1 MDLKET
7 DRYLR
12 QPRINYEENLY
23 KRMDD
28 FRRQEILCD
37 TILQVDGQ
45 EFPAHKNVL
54 AACSEYFLGLFTSD
68 MKEKHQLEVKLEGFR
83 AFLLHY
89 IYTGEVEIT
98 DENVK
103 ELVFAADY
111 LLITSLKDKG
121 SEYLEGILNP
131 SNCLSMR
138 AFSEKFDCEEL
149 MDKSESFILENFV
162 AVSKS
167 EEFLHL
173 CLSEIEKLITL
184 DDVIVE
190 TEEQVYEAV
199 VSWVKHDVNNRREN
213 FPRLLSQVRLGCMSK
228 YYIAEYVEKEELV
241 TNNLECTKL
250 LYEAMK
256 SYALHGPQRQPIR
269 DICKTRK
276 CLDSNVDAI
285 ITIWGPGDEL
295 RSSTQCY
302 VPSVNQWYNLAPM
315 LIPRFSHGAVA
326 CEGFIF
332 TVGGVSLNGHLS
344 SMERYDYR

>member
-83 AFLLHY
+83 AFVMNDLLHY

-149 MDKSESFILENFV
+149 MDKSES
-162 AVSKS
+162 
-167 EEFLHL
+167 
-173 CLSEIEKLITL
+173 
-184 DDVIVE
+184 
-190 TEEQVYEAV
+190 
-199 VSWVKHDVNNRREN
+199 
-213 FPRLLSQVRLGCMSK
+213 
-228 YYIAEYVEKEELV
+228 
-241 TNNLECTKL
+241 
-250 LYEAMK
+250 
-256 SYALHGPQRQPIR
+256 
-269 DICKTRK
+269 
-276 CLDSNVDAI
+276 
-285 ITIWGPGDEL
+285 
-295 RSSTQCY
+295 
-302 VPSVNQWYNLAPM
+302 
-315 LIPRFSHGAVA
+315 
-326 CEGFIF
+326 
-332 TVGGVSLNGHLS
+332 
-344 SMERYDYR
+344 